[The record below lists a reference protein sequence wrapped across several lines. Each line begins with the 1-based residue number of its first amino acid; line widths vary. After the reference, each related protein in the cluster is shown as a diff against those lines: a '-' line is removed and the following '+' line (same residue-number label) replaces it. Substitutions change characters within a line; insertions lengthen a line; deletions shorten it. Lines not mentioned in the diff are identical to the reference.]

1 MNRCPITYENCGQE
15 KYSRKGLNLLSG
27 QLSNLED
34 IPYSAQEQIEQSVA
48 RAGKMSIQGVQP
60 KLSARLSVKNNRFE
74 IVDINGRFIL
84 KPQNQL
90 YKNVPE
96 NEDLTMKLAK
106 AVGLE
111 TPVHGLVFSKD
122 GSLTYFIKRFDRMG
136 HKDKLAVEDFAQL
149 SDATRDTKYESSMEK
164 AAILLDYCTFPVI
177 EKMKFFKQTLFAFL
191 IGNEDMHLK
200 NFSLITRNSKVELSP
215 LYDQINT
222 TILLQNPSEEMA
234 LPLNGKKRNLTK
246 NDFITYFAKD
256 RLKLTDTAIQN
267 ALGIFRDKLSHWKHW
282 IEISFLLEKQKNDY
296 WELVKNRVS
305 RIDS

>member
-1 MNRCPITYENCGQE
+1 MNRCPITYENCGQA

-27 QLSNLED
+27 QLSNLDD

-74 IVDINGRFIL
+74 IVDMYGRFIL
-84 KPQNQL
+84 KPQSQL

-111 TPVHGLVFSKD
+111 TPVHGLVYCKD
-122 GSLTYFIKRFDRMG
+122 GSFTYFIKRFDRMG

-149 SDATRDTKYESSMEK
+149 SSATRDTKYESSMEK

-215 LYDQINT
+215 RYDQINT
-222 TILLQNPSEEMA
+222 SILRQNPSEEMA

-256 RLKLTDTAIQN
+256 RLKLTDAAILN
-267 ALGIFRDKLSHWKHW
+267 TLGIFQDKLSNWKNL
-282 IEISFLLEKQKNDY
+282 IEISFLPEKQKIDY
-296 WELVKNRVS
+296 WELMQNRIS
-305 RIDS
+305 RIDL

>member
-1 MNRCPITYENCGQE
+1 MNRCPITYENCGQA

-27 QLSNLED
+27 QLSNLDD

-74 IVDINGRFIL
+74 IVDMYGRFIL
-84 KPQNQL
+84 KPQSQL

-111 TPVHGLVFSKD
+111 TPVHGLVYCKD
-122 GSLTYFIKRFDRMG
+122 GSFTYFIKRFDRMG

-149 SDATRDTKYESSMEK
+149 SSATRDTKYESSMEK

-215 LYDQINT
+215 RYDQINT
-222 TILLQNPSEEMA
+222 SILRQNPSEEMA
-234 LPLNGKKRNLTK
+234 LPLNRKKRNLTK

-256 RLKLTDTAIQN
+256 RLKLTDAAILN
-267 ALGIFRDKLSHWKHW
+267 TLGIFQDKLSNWKNL
-282 IEISFLLEKQKNDY
+282 IEISFLPEKQKIDY
-296 WELVKNRVS
+296 WELMQNRIS
-305 RIDS
+305 RIDL